1 MYTLNNDELAEAI
14 AYAHDNAVNA
24 NNGYSVSNSDRA
36 RSMLEHMRKLLEEQL
51 KRAKHESCT
60 HVPRQ

>member
-14 AYAHDNAVNA
+14 QYAHDNALNA
-24 NNGYSVSNSDRA
+24 GNGYSVSNSDRA
-36 RSMLEHMRKLLEEQL
+36 KSMLEHMKKLLEEQL

-60 HVPRQ
+60 HVP